1 MISIYPRPIF
11 IYRNSEGVGKSANGV
26 ALYAG
31 PNPVVVTQR

>member
-11 IYRNSEGVGKSANGV
+11 IYRNSKGGKSANGV